1 MTASAAPPIDPAS
14 LLKAI
19 ATRLNNDGG
28 IKSAG
33 DVPELIQTM
42 DAAEKTPARCLYTC
56 ILKATKKDDVLRH
69 FISSGGLV
77 TLHKWMTTAQT
88 HKNFVFLV
96 DLLKVLRQLPVTVD
110 DLRGNKDTAKMI
122 RKLSK
127 LESSSDVR
135 ELSQQL
141 MDMWKRDVI
150 GAKGD
155 DENPGRRSRLVA
167 RAEHARPEKIPQ
179 QRLTLG
185 LSRRYF

>member
-1 MTASAAPPIDPAS
+1 MGQSKGKMTASTAPPIDPAS
-14 LLKAI
+14 
-19 ATRLNNDGG
+19 
-28 IKSAG
+28 
-33 DVPELIQTM
+33 
-42 DAAEKTPARCLYTC
+42 

-110 DLRGNKDTAKMI
+110 DLRGNKDTTKMI

-127 LESSSDVR
+127 LESSSEVR

-155 DENPGRRSRLVA
+155 EGEKE
-167 RAEHARPEKIPQ
+167 RAEGESESKQKGKEKE
-179 QRLTLG
+179 REKEKKEK
-185 LSRRYF
+185 

>member
-155 DENPGRRSRLVA
+155 DESEEKSRL
-167 RAEHARPEKIPQ
+167 K
-179 QRLTLG
+179 
-185 LSRRYF
+185 RRGSEF